1 MRGRSSLTLSERV
14 PRRDHHPSAA
24 SGFSAIADIES
35 PLVFTVEQRDAL
47 RERLLRLAE
56 DDERVVAG
64 AAVGSLAVDAGD
76 RFSDLDLTFGI
87 ADHVPVVE
95 VLDDWTRTLIG
106 ERDAVHLADLERGPT
121 IYRVFLL
128 PDALQFDLSMTPA
141 ARFRPAG
148 PRFRLLFGETAAG
161 DSEVPTAQVAG
172 DLFIPTPSVAHDVF
186 GWGVIYALHA
196 RACIERGR
204 LWQAEHYVG
213 AVRDHAL
220 SLACLR
226 QGLPAAQARGY
237 DDLSA
242 ETLARFEDAHIGAVE
257 PGALRAALA
266 ASVLALMREGAEAR
280 LPHADAVAQHLAE
293 LH

>member
-1 MRGRSSLTLSERV
+1 
-14 PRRDHHPSAA
+14 
-24 SGFSAIADIES
+24 
-35 PLVFTVEQRDAL
+35 VFTVEQRDAL
-47 RERLLRLAE
+47 REHVLQLAE
-56 DDERVVAG
+56 KDERVVAG
-64 AAVGSLAVDAGD
+64 AAVGSLAVNGGD

-87 ADHVPVVE
+87 ADHVPAAE

-106 ERDAVHLADLERGPT
+106 ERDALHLADLVRGPT
-121 IYRVFLL
+121 TYRVFLL

-141 ARFRPAG
+141 AQFRPAG

-161 DSEVPTAQVAG
+161 DAEVSTPRVAG
-172 DLFIPTPSVAHDVF
+172 NLFIPTPSVAHDLF

-220 SLACLR
+220 SLACLL
-226 QGLPAAQARGY
+226 QGVPAVQARGY

-242 ETLARFEDAHIGAVE
+242 ETLARFEDTHVSAVE
-257 PGALRAALA
+257 SRALREALG
-266 ASVLALMREGAEAR
+266 ASVLSLMREGAEAR
-280 LPHADAVAQHLAE
+280 LPHADVVAQRLAE
-293 LH
+293 LSSASS

>member
-1 MRGRSSLTLSERV
+1 ML
-14 PRRDHHPSAA
+14 
-24 SGFSAIADIES
+24 
-35 PLVFTVEQRDAL
+35 Q
-47 RERLLRLAE
+47 LAE
-56 DDERVVAG
+56 EDERVVAG
-64 AAVGSLAVDAGD
+64 AVAGSLAVEGGD

-87 ADHVPVVE
+87 ADHVPAAE

-141 ARFRPAG
+141 AQFRPAG
-148 PRFRLLFGETAAG
+148 PRFRLLFGETAADDPG
-161 DSEVPTAQVAG
+161 VPTLPVAVG
-172 DLFIPTPSVAHDVF
+172 LFVPTPSVAHDVF

-204 LWQAEHYVG
+204 VWQAEHYVC

-226 QGLPAAQARGY
+226 QGLPAVQARGY

-242 ETLARFEDAHIGAVE
+242 ETLARFEASHVGAVE
-257 PGALRAALA
+257 PEVLRAALA
-266 ASVLALMREGAEAR
+266 ASVRALLREGAEAR
-280 LPHADAVAQHLAE
+280 LPHADVVAERLAE
-293 LH
+293 LR

>member
-1 MRGRSSLTLSERV
+1 M
-14 PRRDHHPSAA
+14 
-24 SGFSAIADIES
+24 
-35 PLVFTVEQRDAL
+35 FTVEQRDAL
-47 RERLLRLAE
+47 REGVLRLAE
-56 DDERVVAG
+56 EDDRVVAG
-64 AAVGSLAVDAGD
+64 AAVGSLAVDHGD

-87 ADHVPVVE
+87 ADHVAVSE
-95 VLDDWTRTLIG
+95 VLDDWTTRLIDELG
-106 ERDAVHLADLERGPT
+106 AIQLADLERGPT

-141 ARFRPAG
+141 AQFRPAG

-161 DSEVPTAQVAG
+161 ESEVARPPG
-172 DLFIPTPSVAHDVF
+172 NLFIATPPIARDIF

-226 QGLPAAQARGY
+226 QGLPAMQGRGY
-237 DDLSA
+237 DDLPA
-242 ETLARFEDAHIGAVE
+242 ETLARFDDTHIGTVE
-257 PGALRAALA
+257 PAALRGALA
-266 ASVLALMREGAEAR
+266 ASVLALMREGAEAEI
-280 LPHADAVAQHLAE
+280 PFANIVAERLAE